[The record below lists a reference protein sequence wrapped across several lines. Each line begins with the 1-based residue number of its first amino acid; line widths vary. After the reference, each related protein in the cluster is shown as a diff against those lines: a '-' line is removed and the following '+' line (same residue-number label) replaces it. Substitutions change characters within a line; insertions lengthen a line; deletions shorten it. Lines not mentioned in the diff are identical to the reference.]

1 MNCGNCSRR
10 LDCRTLMARYIPIDT
25 IKSMSGK
32 VCEHSDIYFAKRGNT
47 LYTGK
52 RCNPRDLD
60 KKPYSEAELA
70 RQAKFA
76 QVRAAIKALTPEQIA
91 DYQTAYEKNPGKYST
106 LNGYIFAKEYEK
118 IGE

>member
-1 MNCGNCSRR
+1 
-10 LDCRTLMARYIPIDT
+10 MAKFVPIDT

-32 VCEHSDIYFAKRGNT
+32 VCEHSDIYFAKRGDT

-52 RCNPRDLD
+52 RCNPRDLN

-70 RQAKFA
+70 RQEKFA
-76 QVRAAIKALTPEQIA
+76 QVRAAMKALSEEQKA
-91 DYQTAYEKNPGKYST
+91 EYAAQFKKNPGKYTT

-118 IGE
+118 LV

>member
-1 MNCGNCSRR
+1 
-10 LDCRTLMARYIPIDT
+10 MAKYIPIDT

-32 VCEHSDIYFAKRGNT
+32 VCEHSDIYFAKKGNT

-60 KKPYSEAELA
+60 KNPYSEAELA

-76 QVRAAIKALTPEQIA
+76 QVREAMAVLTEEQLA
-91 DYQTAYEKNPGKYST
+91 EYKEAFRKNPGKYST

-118 IGE
+118 LV

>member
-1 MNCGNCSRR
+1 
-10 LDCRTLMARYIPIDT
+10 MAKYIPIDT

-60 KKPYSEAELA
+60 KNPYSEAELA
-70 RQAKFA
+70 RQTKFA
-76 QVRAAIKALTPEQIA
+76 QVREAIKALTPEQKA
-91 DYQTAYEKNPGKYST
+91 DYAAAFEKNSGKYST
-106 LNGYIFAKEYEK
+106 LNGYIFAKEYAK
-118 IGE
+118 LGE

>member
-1 MNCGNCSRR
+1 
-10 LDCRTLMARYIPIDT
+10 MAKYIPIDT
-25 IKSMSGK
+25 INSMSGK

-70 RQAKFA
+70 RQSKFA
-76 QVRAAIKALTPEQIA
+76 QVRAAIKALTPEQKEE
-91 DYQTAYEKNPGKYST
+91 YQTAYEKNPGKYTT
-106 LNGYIFAKEYEK
+106 LNGYIFAKEYAK

>member
-1 MNCGNCSRR
+1 
-10 LDCRTLMARYIPIDT
+10 MARYIPIDT

-76 QVRAAIKALTPEQIA
+76 QVRAAIAALTPEQKA
-91 DYQTAYEKNPGKYST
+91 DYAAAFEKYPGKYST
-106 LNGYIFAKEYEK
+106 LNGYIFAQEYAK
-118 IGE
+118 LGE

>member
-1 MNCGNCSRR
+1 MSKI
-10 LDCRTLMARYIPIDT
+10 IPMDI

-32 VCEHSDIYFAKRGNT
+32 VCSHSDMYFAKRGKT

-60 KKPYSEAELA
+60 KDPYNEKELA
-70 RQAKFA
+70 VHDKFA
-76 QVRAAIKALTPEQIA
+76 QVRATMASLSEEQLA
-91 DYQTAYEKNPGKYST
+91 EYAAAFRKNPGKYST

-118 IGE
+118 LV

>member
-1 MNCGNCSRR
+1 
-10 LDCRTLMARYIPIDT
+10 MAKYIPIDT

-32 VCEHSDIYFAKRGNT
+32 VCEHSDIYFAKKGNT

-70 RQAKFA
+70 RQTKFT
-76 QVRAAIKALTPEQIA
+76 QVREAIKALTPEDKA
-91 DYQTAYEKNPGKYST
+91 AYAEAFAKNPGKYST

-118 IGE
+118 LS

>member
-1 MNCGNCSRR
+1 
-10 LDCRTLMARYIPIDT
+10 MAKYIPIDT

-32 VCEHSDIYFAKRGNT
+32 VCEHSDIYFAKRGKT

-60 KKPYSEAELA
+60 KNPYSEAELA
-70 RQAKFA
+70 RQEKFA
-76 QVRAAIKALTPEQIA
+76 QVRAAMKALSEEQKA
-91 DYQTAYEKNPGKYST
+91 EYAAQFKKSPGKYTT

-118 IGE
+118 LV